1 MVRRFLALLSAALLG
16 LIGVALGAAPAQ
28 AASDAHVSVLHAV
41 PGATVD
47 VYVNGDRL
55 LKNFKPGTLTEPQ
68 RSRPAR
74 TTSRS

>member
-16 LIGVALGAAPAQ
+16 LIGVALGVAPAQ

-55 LKNFKPGTLTEPQ
+55 LKNFKPARWI
-68 RSRPAR
+68 RSDFQPAR
-74 TTSRS
+74 TISRS